1 MDISQIID
9 PLNKAQRQAV
19 CSEAQ
24 NTLVL
29 AGAGS
34 GKTRVLVHRIAWLVQ
49 IENVSPYSIMAVTFT
64 NKAAGEMRF
73 RIENLLKT
81 PTRNMWVGTFHG
93 LAHRLLRAH
102 WKDAKLV
109 ENFQIIDSDDQL
121 RLVKRIMKEMGID
134 DKKHPPRE
142 VQWFI
147 NECKDNGLRVA
158 QLLSQQ
164 KAREF
169 HNREFMLDVYF
180 QYEELCQ
187 RTGMVDFAELLLRAH
202 ELWLNQPHLLQH
214 YQQRFSHIL
223 VDEFQDT
230 NTIQY
235 AWLKVLSGN
244 NLPTTN
250 INTFVVGD
258 DDQSIY
264 GWRGAKIEHIR
275 EFVHDFKA
283 GTSETIRLEQ
293 NYRSTGNILEA
304 ANSVI
309 ANNSE
314 RLGKVLWTDDSEG
327 ELLQIYKAFNEID
340 EAAYVCGQIEKW
352 IENGGKRSDIAIL
365 YRSNAQS
372 QPHEYELV
380 KRGVPYRVYGGLRF
394 YDRAEIKDALAYMRL
409 IANKQDDAALE
420 RIINTPT
427 RGIGQR
433 TIDIIRQAAKEKQQ
447 NLWQTAQELVAD
459 KSLSAR
465 AATSVQ
471 KFIDLIEELQ
481 VNSDDNGDESMNLAE
496 QVTHIVE
503 ASLLKEFH
511 GKENSERAQAK
522 VENLDELVNAAKRFD
537 DEGDPLL
544 DAFNEAKE
552 IARDEALDEVIDD
565 VLNPMAEFLAH
576 AALEAGEGQAD
587 EWEDCVQLMSLHSA
601 KGLEFDLVFLS
612 GLEQGLFPHKNA
624 IQDYVGGRLEEERR
638 LCYVGITRARQQ
650 LHMTHAESRTIY
662 GRSELSY
669 PSQFLSEIPAS
680 LVSQVRAGLN
690 NVSGKHASTKS
701 FGQKATSGSAFGAD
715 DDEDV
720 YIGQCVSHKKFG
732 EGLVIDIEGSG
743 ARARVQVSF
752 DNYGKR
758 WLMLNI
764 ANLAT

>member
-49 IENVSPYSIMAVTFT
+49 VENISPYSIMAVTFT

-81 PTRNMWVGTFHG
+81 PIRNMWVGTFHG

-121 RLVKRIMKEMGID
+121 RLIKRIMKELGID

-142 VQWFI
+142 TQWFI

-158 QLLSQQ
+158 QLLTTE

-169 HNREFMLDVYF
+169 HNREFMLDVYQ
-180 QYEELCQ
+180 QYETLCQ

-202 ELWLNQPHLLQH
+202 ELWLQQPHILKH

-244 NLPTTN
+244 NLLSTH

-275 EFVHDFKA
+275 EFAQDFNA

-309 ANNSE
+309 ANNTE
-314 RLGKVLWTDDSEG
+314 RLGKELWTDDSEG

-340 EAAYVCGQIEKW
+340 EAAYVSGQIEKW
-352 IENGGKRSDIAIL
+352 VENGGKRNDVAIL

-380 KRGVPYRVYGGLRF
+380 KRGMPYRVYGGLRF
-394 YDRAEIKDALAYMRL
+394 YDRAEVKDALAYMRL

-433 TIDIIRQAAKEKQQ
+433 TVDIIRQSAKEKQQ
-447 NLWQTAQELVAD
+447 NLWQTAIELIVD
-459 KSLSAR
+459 KTLSAR

-471 KFIDLIEELQ
+471 KFIDLIDELKIEEGL
-481 VNSDDNGDESMNLAE
+481 SLAE
-496 QVTHIVE
+496 QVSHVID

-511 GKENSERAQAK
+511 GKENSDRAQAK

-544 DAFNEAKE
+544 DAMLEVKNEEKINVE
-552 IARDEALDEVIDD
+552 EETLPP
-565 VLNPMAEFLAH
+565 NPMAEFLAH
-576 AALEAGEGQAD
+576 AALEAGESQAD

-650 LHMTHAESRTIY
+650 LHLTHAESRTIY

-680 LVSQVRAGLN
+680 LVSQVRAVQN
-690 NVSGKHASTKS
+690 TPAATKFGRSS
-701 FGQKATSGSAFGAD
+701 FGS
-715 DDEDV
+715 DEEDGV
-720 YIGQCVSHKKFG
+720 YIGQSVSHKKFG
-732 EGLVIDIEGSG
+732 DGLVVDLEGNG
-743 ARARVQVSF
+743 ARARVQVNF
-752 DNYGKR
+752 DNYGTR
-758 WLMLNI
+758 WLMLSI
-764 ANLAT
+764 ANLTT

>member
-19 CSEAQ
+19 CSETQ

-49 IENVSPYSIMAVTFT
+49 VENVSPYSIMAVTFT

-81 PTRNMWVGTFHG
+81 PLRNMWVGTFHG

-102 WKDAKLV
+102 WMDAKLV

-121 RLVKRIMKEMGID
+121 RLLKRIMKEMGID

-147 NECKDNGLRVA
+147 NDCKDNGKRAA
-158 QLLSQQ
+158 QLNP
-164 KAREF
+164 REF
-169 HNREFMLDVYF
+169 HGREFMLDVYY

-187 RTGMVDFAELLLRAH
+187 RTGLVDFAELLLRAH
-202 ELWLNQPHLLQH
+202 ELWLNQPHLLKH

-244 NLPTTN
+244 NLPESRM
-250 INTFVVGD
+250 NTFVVGD

-275 EFVHDFKA
+275 EFGSDFKA
-283 GTSETIRLEQ
+283 GDSQTIRLEQ
-293 NYRSTGNILEA
+293 NYRSTGNILQA

-309 ANNSE
+309 ANNTE
-314 RLGKVLWTDDSEG
+314 RLGKELWTEDSEG

-340 EAAYVCGQIEKW
+340 EAAYVAGQIEKW
-352 IENGGKRSDIAIL
+352 IEKGGKRSEIAIL

-380 KRGVPYRVYGGLRF
+380 KRGIPYRVYGGLRF
-394 YDRAEIKDALAYMRL
+394 YERAEVKDALAYIRL
-409 IANKQDDAALE
+409 VSNSQDDAAFE

-433 TIDIIRQAAKEKQQ
+433 TVDIIREAARKEQRH
-447 NLWQTAQELVAD
+447 LWQIAQELISN
-459 KSLSAR
+459 KQLTAR
-465 AATSVQ
+465 AASAVQ
-471 KFIDLIEELQ
+471 KFIDLIEAMDCKQGSQYL
-481 VNSDDNGDESMNLAE
+481 SLAE
-496 QVTHIVE
+496 QVTHIIEV
-503 ASLLKEFH
+503 SQLKEFH

-522 VENLDELVNAAKRFD
+522 VENLEELVNAVKRFD

-544 DAFNEAKE
+544 DAVKE
-552 IARDEALDEVIDD
+552 SSQSDEL
-565 VLNPMAEFLAH
+565 LSNPMSEFLAH

-587 EWEDCVQLMSLHSA
+587 EWEECVQLMSLHSA
-601 KGLEFDLVFLS
+601 KGLEFELVFLS

-624 IQDYVGGRLEEERR
+624 LQDYVGGKLEEERR

-662 GRSELSY
+662 GRNELAY

-680 LVSQVRAGLN
+680 PNFLWLTLCPIAISPSSSLSEANECLELNELVLYEFILLL
-690 NVSGKHASTKS
+690 T
-701 FGQKATSGSAFGAD
+701 
-715 DDEDV
+715 
-720 YIGQCVSHKKFG
+720 
-732 EGLVIDIEGSG
+732 
-743 ARARVQVSF
+743 AR
-752 DNYGKR
+752 
-758 WLMLNI
+758 
-764 ANLAT
+764 T

>member
-1 MDISQIID
+1 MDISEIID

-49 IENVSPYSIMAVTFT
+49 VENVSPYSIMAVTFT

-81 PTRNMWVGTFHG
+81 PIRNMWVGTFHG

-102 WKDAKLV
+102 WMDAKLV

-121 RLVKRIMKEMGID
+121 RLIKRIMKEMGID
-134 DKKHPPRE
+134 EKKHPARE
-142 VQWFI
+142 IQWFI
-147 NECKDNGLRVA
+147 NECKDNGLRA
-158 QLLSQQ
+158 EQLNVKEL
-164 KAREF
+164 
-169 HNREFMLDVYF
+169 HNREFMLDVYY

-187 RTGMVDFAELLLRAH
+187 RTGLVDFAELLLRAH
-202 ELWLNQPHLLQH
+202 ELWLHQPHLLKH

-244 NLPTTN
+244 NLPTTK
-250 INTFVVGD
+250 IHTFVVGD

-275 EFVHDFKA
+275 EFTHDFKA
-283 GTSETIRLEQ
+283 GSTDTIRLEQ

-314 RLGKVLWTDDSEG
+314 RLGKELWTDDSDG
-327 ELLQIYKAFNEID
+327 EPLQIYKAFNEID
-340 EAAYVCGQIEKW
+340 EAAYVAGQIDKW
-352 IENGGKRSDIAIL
+352 VENGGKRSDVAIL

-394 YDRAEIKDALAYMRL
+394 YDRAEIKDALVYMRL
-409 IANKQDDAALE
+409 LANRQDDAAFE

-433 TIDIIRQAAKEKQQ
+433 TLDVIRQSAKQKQQ
-447 NLWQTAQELVAD
+447 NLWFTTVELIAD
-459 KSLSAR
+459 KGLSAR
-465 AATSVQ
+465 AAASVQ
-471 KFIDLIEELQ
+471 KFIDLIDELQ
-481 VNSDDNGDESMNLAE
+481 INDVESMNLAE
-496 QVTHIVE
+496 QVTHVVE

-511 GKENSERAQAK
+511 GKDNSERAQAK

-537 DEGDPLL
+537 DVGDPLL
-544 DAFNEAKE
+544 EAVKE
-552 IARDEALDEVIDD
+552 GLLKDNNTEEETFQAA
-565 VLNPMAEFLAH
+565 NPMAEFLAH
-576 AALEAGEGQAD
+576 AALEAGEGQAE
-587 EWEDCVQLMSLHSA
+587 EWEDCIQLMSLHSA
-601 KGLEFDLVFLS
+601 KGLEFELVFLC

-624 IQDYVGGRLEEERR
+624 LQDYVGGRLEEERR

-650 LHMTHAESRTIY
+650 LHLSHAESRTIY

-680 LVSQVRAGLN
+680 LVTQVRATQN
-690 NVSGKHASTKS
+690 TMSSPNY
-701 FGQKATSGSAFGAD
+701 SGSKYGSEYSPKYGS
-715 DDEDV
+715 DDEEEV
-720 YIGQCVSHKKFG
+720 YIGQRVSHKKFG
-732 EGLVIDIEGSG
+732 DGIVVDIEGSG
-743 ARARVQVSF
+743 SRARVQVSF
-752 DNYGKR
+752 DNNGTR

-764 ANLAT
+764 ANLL

>member
-1 MDISQIID
+1 MDISQILD

-49 IENVSPYSIMAVTFT
+49 VENVSPYSIMAVTFT

-81 PTRNMWVGTFHG
+81 PVRNMWVGTFHG

-102 WKDAKLV
+102 WKDANLV

-121 RLVKRIMKEMGID
+121 RLIKRIMKEIGID

-147 NECKDNGLRVA
+147 NDCKDNGLRA
-158 QLLSQQ
+158 NQLNV
-164 KAREF
+164 REF
-169 HNREFMLDVYF
+169 HNREFMLDIY
-180 QYEELCQ
+180 QRYEELCQ
-187 RTGMVDFAELLLRAH
+187 RTGLVDFAELLLRAH
-202 ELWLNQPHLLQH
+202 ELWLNQPHILAH

-244 NLPTTN
+244 NLPQTA
-250 INTFVVGD
+250 IHTFVVGD

-264 GWRGAKIEHIR
+264 GWRGARIEHIR
-275 EFVHDFKA
+275 EFSQDFQA
-283 GTSETIRLEQ
+283 GDSETVRLEQ

-309 ANNSE
+309 ANNTE
-314 RLGKVLWTDDSEG
+314 RLGKELWTDDSDG
-327 ELLQIYKAFNEID
+327 ELLQVYKAFNEID
-340 EAAYVCGQIEKW
+340 EASYVAGQIEKW
-352 IENGGKRSDIAIL
+352 IDRGGKRSEIAIL

-380 KRGVPYRVYGGLRF
+380 KRGIPYRVYGGLRF
-394 YDRAEIKDALAYMRL
+394 YERAEVKDALAYMRL
-409 IANKQDDAALE
+409 VSNRQDDAALE

-433 TIDIIRQAAKEKQQ
+433 TIEIIREAAKEQQ
-447 NLWQTAQELVAD
+447 QHLWQAAQDLINNRQ
-459 KSLSAR
+459 LSAR
-465 AATSVQ
+465 AASSVQ
-471 KFIDLIEELQ
+471 KFLDLIDELDASTDD
-481 VNSDDNGDESMNLAE
+481 SDLSLAE

-503 ASLLKEFH
+503 VSQLKEFH

-522 VENLDELVNAAKRFD
+522 VENLEELVNAAKRFD

-544 DAFNEAKE
+544 EAVKE
-552 IARDEALDEVIDD
+552 SAQLNASAESDTDD
-565 VLNPMAEFLAH
+565 SAEMPLMAEFLAH

-601 KGLEFDLVFLS
+601 KGLEFELVFLS
-612 GLEQGLFPHKNA
+612 GMEQGLFPHKNA
-624 IQDYVGGRLEEERR
+624 LQDYVGGRLEEERR
-638 LCYVGITRARQQ
+638 LCYVGITRARAQ
-650 LHMTHAESRTIY
+650 LHLTHAESRTIY
-662 GRSELSY
+662 GRSELAY

-680 LVSQVRAGLN
+680 LVNQVRAVN
-690 NVSGKHASTKS
+690 NTISSS
-701 FGQKATSGSAFGAD
+701 FSSANNRFGAD
-715 DDEDV
+715 AEDDGEV
-720 YIGQCVSHKKFG
+720 YIGQRVSHKKFG
-732 EGLVIDIEGSG
+732 EGTVIDIEGSG
-743 ARARVQVSF
+743 ARARVQVNF
-752 DNYGKR
+752 DANGTR

-764 ANLAT
+764 ANLV

>member
-1 MDISQIID
+1 MDISEIID

-49 IENVSPYSIMAVTFT
+49 IENVSPYSILAVTFT

-81 PTRNMWVGTFHG
+81 PVRNMWVGTFHG

-102 WKDAKLV
+102 WMDARLV

-121 RLVKRIMKEMGID
+121 RLIKRIMKEIGID
-134 DKKHPPRE
+134 EKKHPARE
-142 VQWFI
+142 TQWFI
-147 NECKDNGLRVA
+147 NECKDNGLRA
-158 QLLSQQ
+158 EQLNP
-164 KAREF
+164 REF
-169 HNREFMLDVYF
+169 HNREYMLDVYY

-187 RTGMVDFAELLLRAH
+187 RTGLVDFAELLLRAH
-202 ELWLNQPHLLQH
+202 ELWLHQPHLLKH

-244 NLPTTN
+244 NLPTTA
-250 INTFVVGD
+250 IHTFVVGD

-275 EFVHDFKA
+275 EFTHDFKA
-283 GTSETIRLEQ
+283 GSTETVRLEQ

-309 ANNSE
+309 ANNSD
-314 RLGKVLWTDDSEG
+314 RLGKELWTDDSDG
-327 ELLQIYKAFNEID
+327 ELLQIYKAFNETD
-340 EAAYVCGQIEKW
+340 EAAYVAGQIDKW
-352 IENGGKRSDIAIL
+352 IENGGKRSDVAIL

-394 YDRAEIKDALAYMRL
+394 YDRAEIKDALAYLRL
-409 IANKQDDAALE
+409 LANRQDDAAFE

-433 TIDIIRQAAKEKQQ
+433 TLDIIRRAAKEKQQ
-447 NLWQTAQELVAD
+447 NLWQTALQLIAD
-459 KSLSAR
+459 KGLTAR
-465 AATSVQ
+465 AAAAVQ
-471 KFIDLIEELQ
+471 KFIDLIDELQ
-481 VNSDDNGDESMNLAE
+481 INEAESMSLAE
-496 QVTHIVE
+496 QVTHVVE

-511 GKENSERAQAK
+511 GKDNSERAQAK

-544 DAFNEAKE
+544 EAVKE
-552 IARDEALDEVIDD
+552 SLLNDKEEDD
-565 VLNPMAEFLAH
+565 TIQSANPMAEFLAH
-576 AALEAGEGQAD
+576 AALEAGEGQAE
-587 EWEDCVQLMSLHSA
+587 EWQDCIQLMSLHSA
-601 KGLEFDLVFLS
+601 KGLEFELVFLC

-624 IQDYVGGRLEEERR
+624 LQDYVGGRLEEERR

-650 LHMTHAESRTIY
+650 LHLSHAESRTIY

-680 LVSQVRAGLN
+680 LVTQVRATQN
-690 NVSGKHASTKS
+690 NNSFPAYSDSTYGS
-701 FGQKATSGSAFGAD
+701 NSGSNYGSD
-715 DDEDV
+715 DDAEV
-720 YIGQCVSHKKFG
+720 YIGQRVSHKKFG
-732 EGLVIDIEGSG
+732 EGIVVDVEGSG

-752 DNYGKR
+752 DNNGTR

-764 ANLAT
+764 ANLL

>member
-1 MDISQIID
+1 MDISQILD

-19 CSEAQ
+19 CSETQ

-49 IENVSPYSIMAVTFT
+49 VEHLSTYSIMAVTFT

-81 PTRNMWVGTFHG
+81 PVKSMWVGTFHG

-102 WKDAKLV
+102 WRDARLV

-121 RLVKRIMKEMGID
+121 RLIKRIMKEMGVD

-142 VQWFI
+142 TQWFI
-147 NECKDNGLRVA
+147 NDCKDNGLRFS
-158 QLLSQQ
+158 QLSP
-164 KAREF
+164 REF
-169 HNREFMLDVYF
+169 HNKEFMLDIYS

-187 RTGMVDFAELLLRAH
+187 RTGLVDFAELLLRAH
-202 ELWLNQPHLLQH
+202 ELWLNQPHILKH
-214 YQQRFSHIL
+214 YQQRFKHIL

-244 NLPTTN
+244 NLPQTALH
-250 INTFVVGD
+250 TFVVGD

-275 EFVHDFKA
+275 EFTSDFNA
-283 GTSETIRLEQ
+283 GNSQTVKLEQ

-309 ANNSE
+309 ANNTD
-314 RLGKVLWTDDSEG
+314 RLGKQLWTDDNEG
-327 ELLQIYKAFNEID
+327 DLLQIYNAFNETD
-340 EAAYVCGQIEKW
+340 EAAYVAGQIERW
-352 IENGGKRSDIAIL
+352 IEKGGKRSEIAIL

-372 QPHEYELV
+372 HPHEYQLV
-380 KRGVPYRVYGGLRF
+380 NRGIPYRVYGGLRF
-394 YDRAEIKDALAYMRL
+394 YERAEVKDALAYMRL
-409 IANKQDDAALE
+409 VANRQDDAAFE
-420 RIINTPT
+420 RIVNTPT

-433 TIDIIRQAAKEKQQ
+433 TLSIIRESAQHNQQ
-447 NLWQTAQELVAD
+447 SLWRTACELI
-459 KSLSAR
+459 SNQQMTAR
-465 AATSVQ
+465 ATSSLH
-471 KFIDLIEELQ
+471 KFIDLIDDLGCATE
-481 VNSDDNGDESMNLAE
+481 SDDISLAE
-496 QVTHIVE
+496 QVAHIIE
-503 ASLLKEFH
+503 ISQLKEFH

-522 VENLDELVNAAKRFD
+522 VENLEELVNAVKRFD

-544 DAFNEAKE
+544 EAVMEKAVTNTMRAE
-552 IARDEALDEVIDD
+552 NTDPSANQGPSAINVSPAPLS
-565 VLNPMAEFLAH
+565 PMAEFLAH
-576 AALEAGEGQAD
+576 AALEAGEGQANEWD
-587 EWEDCVQLMSLHSA
+587 ECVQLMSLHSA
-601 KGLEFDLVFLS
+601 KGLEFELVFLS

-650 LHMTHAESRTIY
+650 LHLTHAESRTIY
-662 GRSELSY
+662 GRSEMAY

-680 LVSQVRAGLN
+680 LISQVRATN
-690 NVSGKHASTKS
+690 NAVKPKLHNSYENNDKESGEA
-701 FGQKATSGSAFGAD
+701 
-715 DDEDV
+715 
-720 YIGQCVSHKKFG
+720 YIGQRVNHKKFG
-732 EGLVIDIEGSG
+732 DGIVIDIEGSG
-743 ARARVQVSF
+743 ARARVQVKF
-752 DNYGKR
+752 DFSGTK

-764 ANLAT
+764 AKLAM

>member
-1 MDISQIID
+1 MDISQILD

-49 IENVSPYSIMAVTFT
+49 VENISPYSIMAVTFT

-81 PTRNMWVGTFHG
+81 PIRNMWVGTFHG

-102 WKDAKLV
+102 WMDAKLV

-121 RLVKRIMKEMGID
+121 RLIKRIMKEMGID

-147 NECKDNGLRVA
+147 NDCKDNGLRSA
-158 QLLSQQ
+158 QLHSQSE
-164 KAREF
+164 RGEF
-169 HNREFMLDVYF
+169 HNREFMLDIYH

-187 RTGMVDFAELLLRAH
+187 RTGLVDFAELLLRAH
-202 ELWLNQPHLLQH
+202 ELWLNQPHLLRH

-244 NLPTTN
+244 NLPETRMF
-250 INTFVVGD
+250 TFVVGD

-275 EFVHDFKA
+275 EFSHDFKA
-283 GTSETIRLEQ
+283 GAAETIRLEQ

-309 ANNSE
+309 ANNTE
-314 RLGKVLWTDDSEG
+314 RLGKQLWTDGSDG

-340 EAAYVCGQIEKW
+340 EAAYVAGQIEKW
-352 IENGGKRSDIAIL
+352 IEKGGKRSDIAIL

-380 KRGVPYRVYGGLRF
+380 KRAIPYRVYGGLRF
-394 YDRAEIKDALAYMRL
+394 YERAEVKDALAYMRL
-409 IANKQDDAALE
+409 VANHQDDAAFE

-433 TIDIIRQAAKEKQQ
+433 TLDLIRAGARQNQQ
-447 NLWQTAQELVAD
+447 HLWQTARELIIN
-459 KSLSAR
+459 KQLTAR
-465 AATSVQ
+465 AASSVQ
-471 KFIDLIEELQ
+471 KFFDLIDGLEC
-481 VNSDDNGDESMNLAE
+481 NSGSDGLTLAE
-496 QVTHIVE
+496 QVTHIIEV
-503 ASLLKEFH
+503 SQLKEFH
-511 GKENSERAQAK
+511 GRDNSERAQAK
-522 VENLDELVNAAKRFD
+522 VENLGELVNAAKRFD

-544 DAFNEAKE
+544 EAVKESARINKDAEQQSLVQ
-552 IARDEALDEVIDD
+552 DEMPA
-565 VLNPMAEFLAH
+565 NPMAEFLAH
-576 AALEAGEGQAD
+576 TALEAGEGQAE
-587 EWEDCVQLMSLHSA
+587 EWQECVQLMSLHSA
-601 KGLEFDLVFLS
+601 KGLEFELVFVS

-624 IQDYVGGRLEEERR
+624 LQDYVGGRLEEERR

-650 LHMTHAESRTIY
+650 LHLTHAESRTIY
-662 GRSELSY
+662 GRNERAF

-680 LVSQVRAGLN
+680 LVTQVRA
-690 NVSGKHASTKS
+690 VSSTITPARQNAY
-701 FGQKATSGSAFGAD
+701 GTDYG
-715 DDEDV
+715 DEDDV
-720 YIGQCVSHKKFG
+720 YIGQRVSHKKFG
-732 EGLVIDIEGSG
+732 DGIVIDIEGSG
-743 ARARVQVSF
+743 ARARVQVNF
-752 DNYGKR
+752 DYNGTR
-758 WLMLNI
+758 WLMLNV
-764 ANLAT
+764 ANLVF

>member
-9 PLNKAQRQAV
+9 PLNKAQRAAV

-49 IENVSPYSIMAVTFT
+49 VENVSPYSIMAVTFT

-81 PTRNMWVGTFHG
+81 PVRNMWVGTFHG
-93 LAHRLLRAH
+93 LAHRLLRSH
-102 WKDAKLV
+102 WQDANLL

-121 RLVKRIMKEMGID
+121 RLIKRIMKEMGID

-142 VQWFI
+142 TQWFV
-147 NECKDNGLRVA
+147 NECKDDGRRAA
-158 QLLSQQ
+158 QVNQ
-164 KAREF
+164 REL
-169 HNREFMLDVYF
+169 HNREFMLDVYQ
-180 QYEELCQ
+180 QYEALCQ

-202 ELWLNQPHLLQH
+202 ELWLYKPHVLKH
-214 YQQRFSHIL
+214 YQQRFSHLL

-244 NLPTTN
+244 NLPETQMTTM
-250 INTFVVGD
+250 VVGD

-275 EFVHDFKA
+275 EFSEDFKS
-283 GTSETIRLEQ
+283 GSTETVRLEQ
-293 NYRSTGNILEA
+293 NYRSTGNILDA
-304 ANSVI
+304 ANAVI
-309 ANNSE
+309 ANNSD
-314 RLGKVLWTDDSEG
+314 RMGKQLWTEDSEG
-327 ELLQIYKAFNEID
+327 ELLQIYRAFNEID

-409 IANKQDDAALE
+409 IANREDDAAFE

-433 TIDIIRQAAKEKQQ
+433 TVDNIRQVAKEKQQ
-447 NLWQTAQELVAD
+447 NLWQTAVELAANQG
-459 KSLSAR
+459 LTAR

-481 VNSDDNGDESMNLAE
+481 IDAGEATQDSLNLTE

-503 ASLLKEFH
+503 ASMLKEHH
-511 GKENSERAQAK
+511 GKENSERSQAR

-537 DEGDPLL
+537 EQGDPLL
-544 DAFNEAKE
+544 DAMLE
-552 IARDEALDEVIDD
+552 ARDEVQEEDD
-565 VLNPMAEFLAH
+565 TNNLSPMAEFLAH

-587 EWEDCVQLMSLHSA
+587 EWQDCVQLMSLHSA
-601 KGLEFDLVFLS
+601 KGLEFELVFLS

-624 IQDYVGGRLEEERR
+624 LQDYVGGRLEEERR

-650 LHMTHAESRTIY
+650 LHLSHAESRTIY
-662 GRSELSY
+662 GRSELAR
-669 PSQFLSEIPAS
+669 PSQFLTEIPAS
-680 LVSQVRAGLN
+680 LVSQVRAVVENRQGAYGAGRFN
-690 NVSGKHASTKS
+690 HNASKFS
-701 FGQKATSGSAFGAD
+701 S
-715 DDEDV
+715 DEEDGV
-720 YIGQCVSHKKFG
+720 YIGQSVSHKKFG
-732 EGLVIDIEGSG
+732 EGMVVDVEGSG

-752 DNYGKR
+752 DTHGTR
-758 WLMLNI
+758 WLMLNV
-764 ANLAT
+764 AKLDL

>member
-1 MDISQIID
+1 MDISQILD
-9 PLNKAQRQAV
+9 PLNQAQRQAV

-49 IENVSPYSIMAVTFT
+49 VENVSPYGIMAVTFT

-81 PTRNMWVGTFHG
+81 PVRNMWVGTFHG

-102 WKDAKLV
+102 WLDARLV

-121 RLVKRIMKEMGID
+121 RLIKRIMKETGID

-142 VQWFI
+142 TQWFI
-147 NECKDNGLRVA
+147 NDCKDNGLRVA
-158 QLLSQQ
+158 QLNPKELHG
-164 KAREF
+164 K
-169 HNREFMLDVYF
+169 EFMLDIYQ

-187 RTGMVDFAELLLRAH
+187 RTGLVDFAELLLRAH
-202 ELWLNQPHLLQH
+202 ELWLTQPHLLKH

-244 NLPTTN
+244 NLPETSMH
-250 INTFVVGD
+250 TFVVGD

-275 EFVHDFKA
+275 EFANDFKA
-283 GTSETIRLEQ
+283 GNSETIRLEQ

-309 ANNSE
+309 ANNTE
-314 RLGKVLWTDDSEG
+314 RLGKELWTEDSDG

-340 EAAYVCGQIEKW
+340 EAAYVAGQIEKW
-352 IENGGKRSDIAIL
+352 IDKGGKRSEIAIL

-380 KRGVPYRVYGGLRF
+380 KRGIPYRVYGGLRF
-394 YDRAEIKDALAYMRL
+394 YERAEIKDALAYMRL
-409 IANKQDDAALE
+409 TANRQDDAAFE

-433 TIDIIRQAAKEKQQ
+433 TVEIIREAARNNQQ
-447 NLWQTAQELVAD
+447 HLWQTARELIS
-459 KSLSAR
+459 KGQLTAR

-471 KFIDLIEELQ
+471 KFIDLIDELDCTAEQ
-481 VNSDDNGDESMNLAE
+481 DNMTLAE

-503 ASLLKEFH
+503 VSKLKEFH

-544 DAFNEAKE
+544 EAVRE
-552 IARDEALDEVIDD
+552 SNLVDNAAAAEPPTM
-565 VLNPMAEFLAH
+565 NPLAEFLAH
-576 AALEAGEGQAD
+576 AALEAGEGQA
-587 EWEDCVQLMSLHSA
+587 EKWEECVQLMSLHSA
-601 KGLEFDLVFLS
+601 KGLEFELVFLS

-624 IQDYVGGRLEEERR
+624 LQDYAGGRLEEERR

-650 LHMTHAESRTIY
+650 LHLTHAESRTIY
-662 GRSELSY
+662 GRSELAY

-680 LVSQVRAGLN
+680 LVSQVREINSNISPAYKTDYGEE
-690 NVSGKHASTKS
+690 G
-701 FGQKATSGSAFGAD
+701 
-715 DDEDV
+715 EV
-720 YIGQCVSHKKFG
+720 YIGQVVSHKKFG
-732 EGLVIDIEGSG
+732 EGVVTNIEGSG
-743 ARARVQVSF
+743 ARARVQVNF
-752 DNYGKR
+752 DYSGSR

-764 ANLAT
+764 ANLV

>member
-1 MDISQIID
+1 MDISKIID

-19 CSEAQ
+19 CTEAQ

-49 IENVSPYSIMAVTFT
+49 VENVSPYSILAVTFT

-81 PTRNMWVGTFHG
+81 PVRNMWVGTFHG

-102 WKDAKLV
+102 WQDADLV

-121 RLVKRIMKEMGID
+121 RLIKRIMKELGID
-134 DKKHPPRE
+134 DKQNPPRE

-147 NECKDNGLRVA
+147 NESKDNGLRAEQINV
-158 QLLSQQ
+158 
-164 KAREF
+164 REL
-169 HNREFMLDVYF
+169 HNREYMLEVYQ
-180 QYEELCQ
+180 QYQALCQ
-187 RTGMVDFAELLLRAH
+187 RTGLVDFAELLLRAH
-202 ELWLNQPHLLQH
+202 ELWLKQPHLLKH

-244 NLPTTN
+244 NLPDTR

-275 EFVHDFKA
+275 EFEQDFKA
-283 GTSETIRLEQ
+283 GTSETVRLEQ

-304 ANSVI
+304 ANAVI
-309 ANNSE
+309 ANNTE
-314 RLGKVLWTDDSEG
+314 RLGKELWTEDGEG
-327 ELLQIYKAFNEID
+327 EPLQVYRAFNEID
-340 EAAYVCGQIEKW
+340 EAAYVAGQIEKW
-352 IENGGKRSDIAIL
+352 VEKGGKRNDIAIL

-380 KRGVPYRVYGGLRF
+380 KRAIPYRVYGGLRF
-394 YDRAEIKDALAYMRL
+394 YERAEIKDALAYLRL
-409 IANKQDDAALE
+409 VSNRQDDAALE
-420 RIINTPT
+420 RIINVPT

-433 TIDIIRQAAKEKQQ
+433 TVEIIRTAARDKQQ
-447 NLWQTAQELVAD
+447 HLWQSAKDLIAD
-459 KSLSAR
+459 KQLTAR
-465 AATSVQ
+465 AAGSVQ
-471 KFIDLIEELQ
+471 KFLDLIDDMSAL
-481 VNSDDNGDESMNLAE
+481 VNDDSMNLSE
-496 QVTHIVE
+496 QVVHIVE

-522 VENLDELVNAAKRFD
+522 VENLEELVNAAKRFD

-544 DAFNEAKE
+544 DAVKDSLELNELEQA
-552 IARDEALDEVIDD
+552 A
-565 VLNPMAEFLAH
+565 PMSPLAEFLAH

-601 KGLEFDLVFLS
+601 KGLEFELVFLC
-612 GLEQGLFPHKNA
+612 GMEQGLFPHKNA
-624 IQDYVGGRLEEERR
+624 LQDFTGGRLEEERR

-650 LHMTHAESRTIY
+650 LHLTHAESRTIY
-662 GRSELSY
+662 GRSELAY
-669 PSQFLSEIPAS
+669 ASQFLTEIPAS
-680 LVSQVRAGLN
+680 LISQVRAVNQSPAFTAARTDFQQENEEGLC
-690 NVSGKHASTKS
+690 
-701 FGQKATSGSAFGAD
+701 
-715 DDEDV
+715 
-720 YIGQCVSHKKFG
+720 IGQRVSHKKFG
-732 EGLVIDIEGSG
+732 DGTVIDIEGSG
-743 ARARVQVSF
+743 ARARVQVNF
-752 DNYGKR
+752 DFEGSR

-764 ANLAT
+764 AKLV

>member
-1 MDISQIID
+1 MDISEIID

-19 CSEAQ
+19 CSEAK

-49 IENVSPYSIMAVTFT
+49 VENVSPYSIMAITFT
-64 NKAAGEMRF
+64 NKAVGEMRF

-81 PTRNMWVGTFHG
+81 PIRNMWLGTFHG

-102 WKDAKLV
+102 WMDAKLV

-121 RLVKRIMKEMGID
+121 RLIKRIMEEIGVD
-134 DKKHPPRE
+134 EKKHPARE
-142 VQWFI
+142 TQWFI
-147 NECKDNGLRVA
+147 NECKDKGLRVE
-158 QLLSQQ
+158 QL
-164 KAREF
+164 
-169 HNREFMLDVYF
+169 NPCEFMLDVYY

-187 RTGMVDFAELLLRAH
+187 RTGLVDFAELLLRAH
-202 ELWLNQPHLLQH
+202 ELWLHQPHLLKH
-214 YQQRFSHIL
+214 YQQRFTHIL

-235 AWLKVLSGN
+235 AWLKVLTGN
-244 NLPTTN
+244 NLPSTKMH
-250 INTFVVGD
+250 TFVVGD

-275 EFVHDFKA
+275 EFTHDFNA
-283 GTSETIRLEQ
+283 GSTDTIRLEQ

-314 RLGKVLWTDDSEG
+314 RLGKELWTEDSDG
-327 ELLQIYKAFNEID
+327 EALQIYKAFNETD
-340 EAAYVCGQIEKW
+340 EAAYVAGQIDKW
-352 IENGGKRSDIAIL
+352 VENGGKRSDVAIL

-394 YDRAEIKDALAYMRL
+394 YDRAEIKEALAYMKL
-409 IANKQDDAALE
+409 LANRQDDVAFE

-427 RGIGQR
+427 RGIGPR
-433 TIDIIRQAAKEKQQ
+433 TRDIIRQSAKQKQK
-447 NLWQTAQELVAD
+447 NLWFTAVELLAD
-459 KSLSAR
+459 KALSAR
-465 AATSVQ
+465 AAASVQ
-471 KFIDLIEELQ
+471 KFIDLIDELQ
-481 VNSDDNGDESMNLAE
+481 INDAESMNLAE
-496 QVTHIVE
+496 QVTHVIE
-503 ASLLKEFH
+503 ASLLKKFH
-511 GKENSERAQAK
+511 GKDNSERAQAK

-537 DEGDPLL
+537 DVGDPLL
-544 DAFNEAKE
+544 EAVKE
-552 IARDEALDEVIDD
+552 GLLKDD
-565 VLNPMAEFLAH
+565 NTEEETFQAASPMAEFLAH
-576 AALEAGEGQAD
+576 AALEAGEGQAE
-587 EWEDCVQLMSLHSA
+587 EWEDCIQLMSLHSA
-601 KGLEFDLVFLS
+601 KGLEFELVFLC
-612 GLEQGLFPHKNA
+612 GLEQGLLPHKHKNA
-624 IQDYVGGRLEEERR
+624 LQEERR

-650 LHMTHAESRTIY
+650 LHLCHAESRTIY
-662 GRSELSY
+662 GRSELSA

-680 LVSQVRAGLN
+680 LVTQVSAAQN
-690 NVSGKHASTKS
+690 TISASNY
-701 FGQKATSGSAFGAD
+701 SGSKYASD
-715 DDEDV
+715 DSEV
-720 YIGQCVSHKKFG
+720 YIGQQVSHKKFG
-732 EGLVIDIEGSG
+732 TGILVDIEGSG

-752 DNYGKR
+752 DHNGTR

-764 ANLAT
+764 ANLF